1 MKKTAKLIVFC
12 MALFCISGTTIA
24 QKQAKTPRW
33 IPENGNW
40 MVETN
45 IHKPLYSVI
54 YFYTNE
60 GEVIYKETL
69 EGMKLNL
76 DKKKVR
82 MRLKKVL
89 DAALVSWNKNRQ
101 LAEEQSW
108 VVNTFR

>member
-1 MKKTAKLIVFC
+1 MKTTAKLFMCCVAFF
-12 MALFCISGTTIA
+12 LVSNSTLA
-24 QKQAKTPRW
+24 QKHSKAPRW
-33 IPENGNW
+33 LPENGNW

-60 GEVIYKETL
+60 GEIIYKETL

-76 DKKKVR
+76 DKKKVK

-89 DAALVSWNKNRQ
+89 DAALVAWYKNKA
-101 LAEEQSW
+101 LVEEQSW
-108 VVNTFR
+108 VVNSFR